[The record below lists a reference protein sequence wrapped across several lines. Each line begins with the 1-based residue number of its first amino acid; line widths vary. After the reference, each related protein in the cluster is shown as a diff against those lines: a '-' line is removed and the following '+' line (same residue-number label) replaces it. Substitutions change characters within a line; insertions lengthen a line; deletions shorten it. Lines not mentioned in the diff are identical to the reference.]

1 MIRTTLVAAAAAASL
16 LMAGPAAL
24 AQAAAPAAPAAP
36 VPSPIVVFD
45 IQAVLSGSAAGQD
58 MNTKLQAIATA
69 MRTELEGEA
78 RTLET
83 ERQRLLAVPAA
94 QFQSPENVQ
103 AQQRFQQRAEEL
115 ALKDRRMS
123 AELQAT
129 QNAALNL
136 FNTAMQPAVT
146 GSMTSRNALMAVESN
161 SVYAHVGGVEITA
174 DVISRLNA
182 STRTINVQRVTLPA
196 QGEGGPAGAAPA
208 PAAPAARPAGTP
220 VPAGAPLPRAPSTPA
235 PRN

>member
-1 MIRTTLVAAAAAASL
+1 MIRKTVAAAAAAAVL
-16 LMAGPAAL
+16 ALMGSAGAL
-24 AQAAAPAAPAAP
+24 AQTAPAAAPAAP
-36 VPSPIVVFD
+36 VPSPVVVFD
-45 IQAVLSGSAAGQD
+45 VQAVIAGSAAGQD

-115 ALKDRRMS
+115 ALKDRRTA

-129 QNAALNL
+129 QNAALQQ
-136 FNTAMQPAVT
+136 FNAALQPAVRA
-146 GSMTSRNALMAVESN
+146 SMTARNAVIALESN
-161 SVYAHVGGVEITA
+161 TVYDNVGGVDVTA
-174 DVISRLNA
+174 DVISRINA
-182 STRTINVQRVTLPA
+182 STRTINVQRVTLPPPG
-196 QGEGGPAGAAPA
+196 QQPAAGARPSAPAAPA
-208 PAAPAARPAGTP
+208 PASG
-220 VPAGAPLPRAPSTPA
+220 PLPRAPGSPA
-235 PRN
+235 PRGN